1 MLARERASRL
11 HADALDSATGMR
23 RGGAETG
30 EGRRLPTARGALLP
44 RLGWVVAAL
53 LFVGF
58 VAGIVRRG
66 RLERAGEQ
74 VIRMLFVPSVEQGT
88 LARRGNEL
96 AEFVRKDSGLV
107 IRSAVP
113 TSYAAVV
120 QALGARQADIAW
132 VPAFA
137 YVVANARY
145 GAEARLQVVREAERY
160 AVIVT
165 RAGPGEPA
173 KAADLAGKRIAL
185 PKSFSPELRA
195 VLKPELDRWSP
206 GWVDVPAA
214 DDREAV
220 RTLLDRPDAVD
231 AAASSWVFSGPKDF
245 VGDGRK
251 QLEYE
256 RAGTLEKTRIVFRT
270 SRAAVERVTVYYG
283 SVMTR
288 TDSGVSRLED
298 LNGRPF
304 AFSDA
309 TSTSGYIFPLNLL
322 NASSVKLGHVYF
334 AGGHANVVQA
344 VADGKVA
351 GGSTFYSPPGKVN
364 EVEHTF
370 VADARHLVMKRILSD
385 EGRLAFLDEVRV
397 LALTDP
403 IPNDVC
409 CVRRGF
415 PKATWDRFER
425 SLQRFI
431 ATPEGLRAYLDLVA
445 SVAAR
450 RCDDSTFDGFRT
462 ALRATGVSAVQLL
475 DAEEEKLR
483 KKREG
488 KK

>member
-1 MLARERASRL
+1 MTAKRREI
-11 HADALDSATGMR
+11 
-23 RGGAETG
+23 
-30 EGRRLPTARGALLP
+30 LP
-44 RLGWVVAAL
+44 RAGWLLAAL
-53 LFVGF
+53 LFLAF
-58 VAGIVRRG
+58 IAGLVRRD
-66 RLERAGEQ
+66 RIEQAGEE

-120 QALGARQADIAW
+120 QALGVGQADIAW

-137 YVVANARY
+137 YVVAHARY

-160 AVIVT
+160 AVVVT
-165 RAGPGEPA
+165 RNGAGEPA
-173 KAADLAGKRIAL
+173 GLADLTKKKIAF

-195 VLKPELDRWSP
+195 SLIPELDRWAP
-206 GWVDVPAA
+206 GWVEVPAE
-214 DDREAV
+214 DDKDAV
-220 RTLLDRPDAVD
+220 QQLLDRSDAVD
-231 AAASSWVFSGPKDF
+231 AAASSWVFSGPKDL

-251 QLEYE
+251 LLEYD
-256 RAGTLEKTRIVFRT
+256 RPGTLEKTRIAFKT
-270 SRAAVERVTVYYG
+270 GEAARERVNVYYG
-283 SVMTR
+283 SVLTR

-351 GGSTFYSPPGKVN
+351 GGSSFYSPPGKVN
-364 EVEHTF
+364 EIEHTY
-370 VADARHLVMKRILSD
+370 VADARHLVMKRIPTD

-425 SLQRFI
+425 SLQKFI

-445 SVAAR
+445 AVAAQP
-450 RCDDSTFDGFRT
+450 CDDATFDGFRS
-462 ALRATGVSAVQLL
+462 ALRATGVSAVKLL
-475 DAEEEKLR
+475 EAEDEKLR

-488 KK
+488 KKK

>member
-1 MLARERASRL
+1 
-11 HADALDSATGMR
+11 MR
-23 RGGAETG
+23 RGGDAAG
-30 EGRRLPTARGALLP
+30 EKSRPAGPKGSLLP
-44 RLGWVVAAL
+44 RLGWLVAAL
-53 LFVGF
+53 LFLAF
-58 VAGIVRRG
+58 VAGLVRR
-66 RLERAGEQ
+66 ERIEQAGEE

-96 AEFVRKDSGLV
+96 AEFVRKDAGLV

-120 QALGARQADIAW
+120 QALGVGQADIAW

-137 YVVANARY
+137 YVVAHARY
-145 GAEARLQVVREAERY
+145 GAEARLQVVREAERF
-160 AVIVT
+160 AVVVT
-165 RAGPGEPA
+165 RGGPGEPA
-173 KAADLAGKRIAL
+173 KLGDLAGKRVAV

-195 VLKPELDRWSP
+195 TLVPELDKWSP
-206 GWVDVPAA
+206 GWTEVPAA
-214 DDREAV
+214 DDADAV
-220 RTLLDRPDAVD
+220 RQLLDRSDLVD

-251 QLEYE
+251 LLEYD
-256 RAGTLEKTRIVFRT
+256 RPGTLERTRIVFKTAEPAR
-270 SRAAVERVTVYYG
+270 ERVNVYYG

-288 TDSGVSRLED
+288 SDSGVSRLED

-322 NASSVKLGHVYF
+322 NAARVKLGHVYF

-344 VADGKVA
+344 IADGKVA

-370 VADARHLVMKRILSD
+370 VADARHLVMKRIPTD

-425 SLQRFI
+425 SLRKFI

-445 SVAAR
+445 SVDAR
-450 RCDDSTFDGFRT
+450 SCDDSTFDGFRA
-462 ALRATGVSAVQLL
+462 ALRETGVSAVQLL
-475 DAEEEKLR
+475 EAEEEKLR
-483 KKREG
+483 KRREG

>member
-1 MLARERASRL
+1 MTAKRRAI
-11 HADALDSATGMR
+11 
-23 RGGAETG
+23 
-30 EGRRLPTARGALLP
+30 LP
-44 RLGWVVAAL
+44 RAGWLLAAL
-53 LFVGF
+53 LFLAF
-58 VAGIVRRG
+58 VAGLVRRD
-66 RLERAGEQ
+66 RIERAGGE

-120 QALGARQADIAW
+120 QALGTGQADIAW

-137 YVVANARY
+137 YVVAHARY

-160 AVIVT
+160 AVVVT
-165 RAGPGEPA
+165 RTGAGEPA
-173 KAADLAGKRIAL
+173 GLADLAKKRIAI
-185 PKSFSPELRA
+185 PKSFSPELRTT
-195 VLKPELDRWSP
+195 LTPELDRWAP
-206 GWVDVPAA
+206 GWVEVPAA
-214 DDREAV
+214 DDKDAV
-220 RTLLDRPDAVD
+220 QQLLDRADAVD
-231 AAASSWVFSGPKDF
+231 AAASSWVFSGPKDL

-251 QLEYE
+251 LLEYD
-256 RAGTLEKTRIVFRT
+256 RPGTLEKTRIAFKT
-270 SRAAVERVTVYYG
+270 GEAARERVTVYYG
-283 SVMTR
+283 SVLTR

-351 GGSTFYSPPGKVN
+351 GGSSFYSPPGKVN
-364 EVEHTF
+364 EVEHTY
-370 VADARHLVMKRILSD
+370 VADARHLVMKRIPTD
-385 EGRLAFLDEVRV
+385 EGRLAFLDDVRV

-403 IPNDVC
+403 IPNDVS

-415 PKATWDRFER
+415 PKPTWDRFER
-425 SLQRFI
+425 SLQKFI

-445 SVAAR
+445 AVAAQP
-450 RCDDSTFDGFRT
+450 CDDATFDGFRS
-462 ALRATGVSAVQLL
+462 ALRATGVSAVKLL
-475 DAEEEKLR
+475 EAEEEKLR

-488 KK
+488 KKK

>member
-1 MLARERASRL
+1 
-11 HADALDSATGMR
+11 MR
-23 RGGAETG
+23 RGGDAAG
-30 EGRRLPTARGALLP
+30 EKGRPAGPKGSFLP
-44 RLGWVVAAL
+44 RLGWLVAAL
-53 LFVGF
+53 LFLAF
-58 VAGIVRRG
+58 VAGLVRRE
-66 RLERAGEQ
+66 RIERAGEE

-120 QALGARQADIAW
+120 QALGVGQADIAW

-137 YVVANARY
+137 YVVAHARY

-160 AVIVT
+160 AVVVT
-165 RAGPGEPA
+165 RTGAGEPA
-173 KAADLAGKRIAL
+173 KLGDLAGKRIAM
-185 PKSFSPELRA
+185 PKSFSAELRA
-195 VLKPELDRWSP
+195 TLAPELDKWAP
-206 GWVDVPAA
+206 GWTEVPAE
-214 DDREAV
+214 DDEDSV
-220 RTLLDRPDAVD
+220 RQLLDRSDAVD
-231 AAASSWVFSGPKDF
+231 AAASSWVFSGPKDL

-251 QLEYE
+251 LLEYD
-256 RAGTLEKTRIVFRT
+256 RPGTLQKTRIAFKT
-270 SRAAVERVTVYYG
+270 GEAARERVTVYYG
-283 SVMTR
+283 SVLTR

-322 NASSVKLGHVYF
+322 NASSVRLGHVYF

-351 GGSTFYSPPGKVN
+351 GGSSFYSPPGKVN
-364 EVEHTF
+364 EIEHTY
-370 VADARHLVMKRILSD
+370 VADARHLLMKRLPTD
-385 EGRLAFLDEVRV
+385 EERLAFLDQVRV
-397 LALTDP
+397 LALTEP

-415 PKATWDRFER
+415 PKSTWDRFER
-425 SLQRFI
+425 SLQNFI

-445 SVAAR
+445 AVAAR
-450 RCDDSTFDGFRT
+450 PCDDGTFDGFRS

-475 DAEEEKLR
+475 EAEEEKLR

>member
-1 MLARERASRL
+1 MTAIRREI
-11 HADALDSATGMR
+11 
-23 RGGAETG
+23 
-30 EGRRLPTARGALLP
+30 LP
-44 RLGWVVAAL
+44 RAGWLLAVL
-53 LFVGF
+53 LFLAF
-58 VAGIVRRG
+58 VAGLVRRD
-66 RLERAGEQ
+66 RIEQAGEE

-120 QALGARQADIAW
+120 QALGVGQADIAW

-137 YVVANARY
+137 YVVAHARY

-160 AVIVT
+160 AVVVT
-165 RAGPGEPA
+165 RNGAGEPA
-173 KAADLAGKRIAL
+173 GLADLARKRIAV

-195 VLKPELDRWSP
+195 SLAPDLDRWAP
-206 GWVDVPAA
+206 GWVEVPAT
-214 DDREAV
+214 DDKDAV
-220 RTLLDRPDAVD
+220 QQLLDRSDAVD
-231 AAASSWVFSGPKDF
+231 AAASSWVFSGPKDL

-251 QLEYE
+251 LLEYD
-256 RAGTLEKTRIVFRT
+256 RPGTLEKTRIAFKT
-270 SRAAVERVTVYYG
+270 SEAARERVNVYYG
-283 SVMTR
+283 SVLTR

-334 AGGHANVVQA
+334 AGGHANVIQA

-351 GGSTFYSPPGKVN
+351 GGSSFYSPPGKVN
-364 EVEHTF
+364 EIEHTY
-370 VADARHLVMKRILSD
+370 VADARHLVMKRIPTD

-425 SLQRFI
+425 SLQKFI

-445 SVAAR
+445 AVAAR
-450 RCDDSTFDGFRT
+450 PSDDGTFDGFRA

-475 DAEEEKLR
+475 EAEEEKLR
-483 KKREG
+483 RKREG

>member
-1 MLARERASRL
+1 MTS
-11 HADALDSATGMR
+11 G
-23 RGGAETG
+23 
-30 EGRRLPTARGALLP
+30 RGALLP
-44 RLGWVVAAL
+44 RLGWALAVL
-53 LFVGF
+53 LFLAF
-58 VAGIVRRG
+58 AAGLVRRA
-66 RLERAGEQ
+66 RIERAGEQ

-96 AEFVRKDSGLV
+96 AEFVRRDSGLV

-120 QALGARQADIAW
+120 QALGAGQADIAW

-160 AVIVT
+160 AVVVT
-165 RAGPGEPA
+165 RTGVSEPG
-173 KAADLAGKRIAL
+173 KLADLAGKRIAV
-185 PKSFSPELRA
+185 PRSFSPELRA
-195 VLKPELDRWSP
+195 TLAPELDRWAP
-206 GWVDVPAA
+206 GWREVPAA
-214 DDREAV
+214 DDRDAV
-220 RTLLDRPDAVD
+220 RQLLDRADVVD
-231 AAASSWVFSGPKDF
+231 AAASSWVFSGPKDL

-251 QLEYE
+251 LAEYD
-256 RAGTLEKTRIVFRT
+256 RPGTLERTRIVFRT
-270 SRAAVERVTVYYG
+270 AEPALERVTVYYG

-288 TDSGVSRLED
+288 SDSGVSRLED

-322 NASSVKLGHVYF
+322 NASAVKLGHVYF

-370 VADARHLVMKRILSD
+370 VADARHLLMKRLPTD
-385 EGRLAFLDEVRV
+385 EERLAFLEKVRV

-409 CVRRGF
+409 CARKGF

-425 SLQRFI
+425 SLRKFI
-431 ATPEGLRAYLDLVA
+431 ETPEGLRAYLDLVA
-445 SVAAR
+445 AVAAKP
-450 RCDDSTFDGFRT
+450 CDDGTFDGFRT
-462 ALRATGVSAVQLL
+462 ALKATGVSAVQLL
-475 DAEEEKLR
+475 EAEEEKLR

-488 KK
+488 KR

>member
-1 MLARERASRL
+1 MRSGGADAREGNRPAP
-11 HADALDSATGMR
+11 
-23 RGGAETG
+23 GGRT
-30 EGRRLPTARGALLP
+30 LLP
-44 RLGWVVAAL
+44 RLGWLLAAL
-53 LFVGF
+53 LFLAF
-58 VAGIVRRG
+58 AAGLVRRA
-66 RLERAGEQ
+66 RIEREGEQ

-96 AEFVRKDSGLV
+96 AEFVRKDSGIV

-120 QALGARQADIAW
+120 QALGVGQADIAW

-160 AVIVT
+160 AVVAT
-165 RAGPGEPA
+165 RTGASEPA
-173 KAADLAGKRIAL
+173 KLADLAGKRIAF
-185 PKSFSPELRA
+185 PKSFSAELRA
-195 VLKPELDRWSP
+195 SLVPELDRWAP
-206 GWVDVPAA
+206 GWKEVPAA
-214 DDREAV
+214 DDRDAV
-220 RTLLDRPDAVD
+220 LQLLDRADAVD

-245 VGDGRK
+245 VGEGRK
-251 QLEYE
+251 AVEYD
-256 RAGTLEKTRIVFRT
+256 RPGTLEKTRVVFKT
-270 SRAAVERVTVYYG
+270 PQPALERVTVYYG

-288 TDSGVSRLED
+288 TDSGVTRLED

-322 NASSVKLGHVYF
+322 NAASVKLGHVYF

-351 GGSTFYSPPGKVN
+351 GGSSFYSPPGKVN

-370 VADARHLVMKRILSD
+370 VADARHLLMKRLATD
-385 EGRLAFLDEVRV
+385 EERLAFLDQVRV
-397 LALTDP
+397 VALTDP

-425 SLQRFI
+425 SLQKFI

-445 SVAAR
+445 AVAAKP
-450 RCDDSTFDGFRT
+450 CDDATFDGFRA

-475 DAEEEKLR
+475 EAEEEKLR

>member
-1 MLARERASRL
+1 
-11 HADALDSATGMR
+11 MR
-23 RGGAETG
+23 RGGAAVG
-30 EGRRLPTARGALLP
+30 EGVRPAARESILP
-44 RLGWVVAAL
+44 RLGWLLTAL
-53 LFVGF
+53 LFLLF
-58 VAGIVRRG
+58 LAGLVRRD
-66 RLERAGEQ
+66 RIERSGEE
-74 VIRMLFVPSVEQGT
+74 VIRMVFVPSVEQGT

-96 AEFVRKDSGLV
+96 AEFVRKDAGIV

-120 QALGARQADIAW
+120 QALGAGQADIAW

-145 GAEARLQVVREAERY
+145 GAQARLQVVREAERY
-160 AVIVT
+160 AVVVT
-165 RAGPGEPA
+165 RNGEAEPS
-173 KAADLAGKRIAL
+173 KLGDLAGKRIAL

-195 VLKPELDRWSP
+195 TLAGELDRWAP
-206 GWVDVPAA
+206 GWSDVPVA
-214 DDREAV
+214 DDEAAV
-220 RTLLDRPDAVD
+220 QMLLDRADVVD
-231 AAASSWVFSGPKDF
+231 AAASSWVFSGPKDL

-251 QLEYE
+251 LLEYS
-256 RAGTLEKTRIVFRT
+256 RPGTLEKTRVVFRT
-270 SRAAVERVTVYYG
+270 EHASRERVTVYYG

-288 TDSGVSRLED
+288 VDSGVSRLED

-322 NASSVKLGHVYF
+322 NRSSVKLGHVYF

-344 VADGKVA
+344 VSDGKVA

-364 EVEHTF
+364 EVERTF
-370 VADARHLVMKRILSD
+370 VADARHLVMKRIPTD
-385 EGRLAFLDEVRV
+385 GGRLAFLDEVRV

-415 PKATWDRFER
+415 PRATWDRFER
-425 SLQRFI
+425 SLQKFI

-445 SVAAR
+445 AVAAKP
-450 RCDDSTFDGFRT
+450 CDDATFDGFRS
-462 ALRATGVSAVQLL
+462 ALRSTGVSAVQLL
-475 DAEEEKLR
+475 EAEEEKLR

>member
-1 MLARERASRL
+1 MTAKRRA
-11 HADALDSATGMR
+11 T
-23 RGGAETG
+23 
-30 EGRRLPTARGALLP
+30 LP
-44 RLGWVVAAL
+44 RAGWLLAAL
-53 LFVGF
+53 LFLAF
-58 VAGIVRRG
+58 VSGLVRRD
-66 RLERAGEQ
+66 RIERAGGE

-96 AEFVRKDSGLV
+96 AEFVRKDAGLV

-120 QALGARQADIAW
+120 QALGTGQADIAW

-137 YVVANARY
+137 YVVAHARY

-160 AVIVT
+160 AVVVT
-165 RAGPGEPA
+165 RSGAGEPA
-173 KAADLAGKRIAL
+173 GLADLAKKRIAI

-195 VLKPELDRWSP
+195 TLTPELNRWAP
-206 GWVDVPAA
+206 GWVEVPAA
-214 DDREAV
+214 DDKDAV
-220 RTLLDRPDAVD
+220 QQLLDRADAVD
-231 AAASSWVFSGPKDF
+231 GAASSWVFSGPKDL

-251 QLEYE
+251 LLEYD
-256 RAGTLEKTRIVFRT
+256 RPGTLEKTRIVFKT
-270 SRAAVERVTVYYG
+270 GEAARERVTVYYG
-283 SVMTR
+283 SVLTR

-334 AGGHANVVQA
+334 AGGHANVIQA

-351 GGSTFYSPPGKVN
+351 GGSSFYSPPGKVN
-364 EVEHTF
+364 EIEHTY
-370 VADARHLVMKRILSD
+370 VADARHLVMKRIPTD
-385 EGRLAFLDEVRV
+385 EGRLAFLDQVRV

-415 PKATWDRFER
+415 PKSTWDRFER
-425 SLQRFI
+425 SLQKFI

-445 SVAAR
+445 AVAAR
-450 RCDDSTFDGFRT
+450 PCDDATFDGFRS

-475 DAEEEKLR
+475 EAEEEKLR

>member
-1 MLARERASRL
+1 MRRRGEEAREGSRP
-11 HADALDSATGMR
+11 SPG
-23 RGGAETG
+23 
-30 EGRRLPTARGALLP
+30 RGALLP
-44 RLGWVVAAL
+44 RLGWLLAAL
-53 LFVGF
+53 LFLAF
-58 VAGIVRRG
+58 VAGLVRR
-66 RLERAGEQ
+66 ERIEQAGEQ

-120 QALGARQADIAW
+120 QALGVGQADIAW

-137 YVVANARY
+137 YVVANARF

-160 AVIVT
+160 AVVVT
-165 RAGPGEPA
+165 RNGPGEPA
-173 KAADLAGKRIAL
+173 KLGDLAGKRIAI

-195 VLKPELDRWSP
+195 ALVRELDKWSP
-206 GWVDVPAA
+206 GWREMPAE

-220 RTLLDRPDAVD
+220 RQLLDRADTVDAV
-231 AAASSWVFSGPKDF
+231 ASSWVFSGPKDL

-251 QLEYE
+251 LLEYE
-256 RAGTLEKTRIVFRT
+256 RPGTLEKTRVAFKTAEPAR
-270 SRAAVERVTVYYG
+270 ERVTVYYG

-288 TDSGVSRLED
+288 SDSGVSRLED
-298 LNGRPF
+298 LAGRPF

-309 TSTSGYIFPLNLL
+309 TSTSGYIFPVNLL
-322 NASSVKLGHVYF
+322 NSAGVKLGHVYY

-344 VADGKVA
+344 VVDGKVA
-351 GGSTFYSPPGKVN
+351 GGSSFYSPPGKVN
-364 EVEHTF
+364 EVERTF
-370 VADARHLVMKRILSD
+370 VADARHLLMKRIPTD

-425 SLQRFI
+425 SLRKFI

-445 SVAAR
+445 SVDAR
-450 RCDDSTFDGFRT
+450 SCDDSTFDGFRST
-462 ALRATGVSAVQLL
+462 LRSAGVSAVQLL
-475 DAEEEKLR
+475 EAEEEKLR

>member
-1 MLARERASRL
+1 MRSGGADAREGTRPAP
-11 HADALDSATGMR
+11 
-23 RGGAETG
+23 GG
-30 EGRRLPTARGALLP
+30 RALLP
-44 RLGWVVAAL
+44 RFGWLVAAL
-53 LFVGF
+53 LFVAF
-58 VAGIVRRG
+58 AAGLVRRA
-66 RLERAGEQ
+66 RIEREGEQ

-96 AEFVRKDSGLV
+96 AEFVRKDSGIV

-120 QALGARQADIAW
+120 QALGAGQADIAW

-160 AVIVT
+160 AVVVT
-165 RAGPGEPA
+165 RAGASEPGNLS
-173 KAADLAGKRIAL
+173 DLAGRRVAF
-185 PKSFSPELRA
+185 PKGFTPELRA
-195 VLKPELDRWSP
+195 SLVSELDRWAP
-206 GWVDVPAA
+206 GWKEVPSA
-214 DDREAV
+214 DDRDAV
-220 RTLLDRPDAVD
+220 LQLLDRADAVD

-245 VGDGRK
+245 VGEGRK
-251 QLEYE
+251 LVEYD
-256 RAGTLEKTRIVFRT
+256 RPGTLEKTRVVFKTARP
-270 SRAAVERVTVYYG
+270 ALERVTVYYG

-288 TDSGVSRLED
+288 TDSGVTRLED

-322 NASSVKLGHVYF
+322 NAASVKLGHVYF

-351 GGSTFYSPPGKVN
+351 GGSSFYSPPGKVN

-370 VADARHLVMKRILSD
+370 VADARHLLMKRLPTD
-385 EGRLAFLDEVRV
+385 EERLAFLEKVRV

-415 PKATWDRFER
+415 PKAAWDRFER
-425 SLQRFI
+425 SLQKFI

-445 SVAAR
+445 AVAAKP
-450 RCDDSTFDGFRT
+450 CDDATFDGFRS
-462 ALRATGVSAVQLL
+462 ALKATGVSAVQLL
-475 DAEEEKLR
+475 EAEEEKLR

>member
-1 MLARERASRL
+1 MRSGGEADREGNRPA
-11 HADALDSATGMR
+11 AV
-23 RGGAETG
+23 
-30 EGRRLPTARGALLP
+30 RGAFLP
-44 RLGWVVAAL
+44 RLGWLLAAL
-53 LFVGF
+53 LLLAFL
-58 VAGIVRRG
+58 AGLARRD
-66 RLERAGEQ
+66 RIERAGEQ
-74 VIRMLFVPSVEQGT
+74 VVRMLFVPSVEQGT

-96 AEFVRKDSGLV
+96 AEFVRKDAGIV
-107 IRSAVP
+107 VRSAVP

-120 QALGARQADIAW
+120 QALGAGQADIAW

-160 AVIVT
+160 AVVVT
-165 RAGPGEPA
+165 RNGTGEPA
-173 KAADLAGKRIAL
+173 KLADLAGRRIAI
-185 PKSFSPELRA
+185 PRSFSPELRA
-195 VLKPELDRWSP
+195 SLVPELDRWAP
-206 GWVDVPAA
+206 GWVEVAA
-214 DDREAV
+214 KDDKDSV
-220 RTLLDRPDAVD
+220 QSLLDRSDAVD
-231 AAASSWVFSGPKDF
+231 AAASGWVYSGPKDF

-251 QLEYE
+251 LLEYD
-256 RAGTLEKTRIVFRT
+256 RPGTLEKTRVAFKT
-270 SRAAVERVTVYYG
+270 SRPALERVTVYYG

-288 TDSGVSRLED
+288 TDSGVNRLED

-304 AFSDA
+304 AYSDA
-309 TSTSGYIFPLNLL
+309 TSTSGYIFPVNLL
-322 NASSVKLGHVYF
+322 NASAVKLGHVYF

-370 VADARHLVMKRILSD
+370 VADARHLLMKRLPTD
-385 EGRLAFLDEVRV
+385 EERLAFLDQVRV

-425 SLQRFI
+425 SLQKFI

-445 SVAAR
+445 AVAAKP
-450 RCDDSTFDGFRT
+450 CDDATFDGFRA
-462 ALRATGVSAVQLL
+462 ALRSTGVSAVQLL
-475 DAEEEKLR
+475 EAEEEKLR

>member
-1 MLARERASRL
+1 MTASR
-11 HADALDSATGMR
+11 
-23 RGGAETG
+23 GAI
-30 EGRRLPTARGALLP
+30 LP
-44 RLGWVVAAL
+44 RLGWLLAVL
-53 LFVGF
+53 LFLSF
-58 VAGIVRRG
+58 LAGLVRRD
-66 RLERAGEQ
+66 RIERAGGE

-96 AEFVRKDSGLV
+96 AEFVRKDAGLV

-120 QALGARQADIAW
+120 QALGVGQADIAW

-160 AVIVT
+160 AVVVT
-165 RAGPGEPA
+165 RTGAAEPA
-173 KAADLAGKRIAL
+173 KLGDLARKRIAV
-185 PKSFSPELRA
+185 PRSFSPELRA
-195 VLKPELDRWSP
+195 VLAPELDRWAP
-206 GWVDVPAA
+206 GWTEVPAA
-214 DDREAV
+214 NDKDAV
-220 RTLLDRPDAVD
+220 QMLLDRADAID
-231 AAASSWVFSGPKDF
+231 AAASGWVFSGPKDL

-251 QLEYE
+251 LLEYD
-256 RAGTLEKTRIVFRT
+256 RPGTLEKTRVVFKT
-270 SRAAVERVTVYYG
+270 GEAARERVTVYYG

-322 NASSVKLGHVYF
+322 NASAVKLGHVYF

-364 EVEHTF
+364 EIEHTF
-370 VADARHLVMKRILSD
+370 VADARHLVMKRIPTD

-425 SLQRFI
+425 SLQKFI

-445 SVAAR
+445 AVAAR
-450 RCDDSTFDGFRT
+450 PCDDLAFDGFRA
-462 ALRATGVSAVQLL
+462 ALKATGVSAVQLL
-475 DAEEEKLR
+475 EAEEVKLR
-483 KKREG
+483 TKREG

>member
-1 MLARERASRL
+1 M
-11 HADALDSATGMR
+11 
-23 RGGAETG
+23 
-30 EGRRLPTARGALLP
+30 TARRIDILP
-44 RLGWVVAAL
+44 RAGWLIAAL
-53 LFVGF
+53 LFLAF
-58 VAGIVRRG
+58 VAGLVRRD
-66 RLERAGEQ
+66 RIEQAGEE

-120 QALGARQADIAW
+120 QALGVGQADIAW

-137 YVVANARY
+137 YVVAHARY

-160 AVIVT
+160 AVVVT
-165 RAGPGEPA
+165 RSGAGEPA
-173 KAADLAGKRIAL
+173 GLADLAKKRIAV

-195 VLKPELDRWSP
+195 SLTPELDRWAP
-206 GWVDVPAA
+206 GWVEVPAA
-214 DDREAV
+214 DDKDAV
-220 RTLLDRPDAVD
+220 QQLLDRADAVD
-231 AAASSWVFSGPKDF
+231 AAASSWVFSGPKDL

-251 QLEYE
+251 LLEYD
-256 RAGTLEKTRIVFRT
+256 RPGTLEETRIAFKT
-270 SRAAVERVTVYYG
+270 GEAARERVNVYYG
-283 SVMTR
+283 SVLTR

-334 AGGHANVVQA
+334 AGGHANVIQA

-351 GGSTFYSPPGKVN
+351 GGSSFYSPPGKVN
-364 EVEHTF
+364 EIEHTY
-370 VADARHLVMKRILSD
+370 VADARHLVMKRIPTD

-425 SLQRFI
+425 SLQKFI

-445 SVAAR
+445 AVAAR
-450 RCDDSTFDGFRT
+450 PSDDATFDGFRA
-462 ALRATGVSAVQLL
+462 ALRATGVSAVKLL
-475 DAEEEKLR
+475 EAEEEKLR

>member
-1 MLARERASRL
+1 MTAKRRAI
-11 HADALDSATGMR
+11 
-23 RGGAETG
+23 
-30 EGRRLPTARGALLP
+30 LP
-44 RLGWVVAAL
+44 RAGWLLAAL
-53 LFVGF
+53 LFLAFVG
-58 VAGIVRRG
+58 GLVRRD
-66 RLERAGEQ
+66 RIERAGGE

-96 AEFVRKDSGLV
+96 AEFVRKDAGLV

-120 QALGARQADIAW
+120 QALGTGQADIAW

-137 YVVANARY
+137 YVVAHARY

-160 AVIVT
+160 AVVVT
-165 RAGPGEPA
+165 RGGAGEPA
-173 KAADLAGKRIAL
+173 GLADLAKKRIAF

-195 VLKPELDRWSP
+195 TLLPELDRWAP
-206 GWVDVPAA
+206 GWIEVPAA
-214 DDREAV
+214 DDKDAV
-220 RTLLDRPDAVD
+220 QQLLDRADAVD
-231 AAASSWVFSGPKDF
+231 AAASSWVFSGPKDL

-251 QLEYE
+251 LLEYD
-256 RAGTLEKTRIVFRT
+256 RPGTLEKTRIAFKT
-270 SRAAVERVTVYYG
+270 SEAARERVTVYYG
-283 SVMTR
+283 SVLTR

-334 AGGHANVVQA
+334 AGGHANVIQA

-351 GGSTFYSPPGKVN
+351 GGSSFYSPPGKVN
-364 EVEHTF
+364 EVEHTY
-370 VADARHLVMKRILSD
+370 VADARHLVMKRMTTD
-385 EGRLAFLDEVRV
+385 EARLAFLDEVRV

-415 PKATWDRFER
+415 PRATWDRFER
-425 SLQRFI
+425 SLQKFI

-445 SVAAR
+445 AVAAR
-450 RCDDSTFDGFRT
+450 PSDDATFDGFRS

-475 DAEEEKLR
+475 EAEEEKLR

>member
-1 MLARERASRL
+1 
-11 HADALDSATGMR
+11 MR
-23 RGGAETG
+23 RGGAAVG
-30 EGRRLPTARGALLP
+30 EGVRPAARESILP
-44 RLGWVVAAL
+44 RLGWLLTAL
-53 LFVGF
+53 LFLLF
-58 VAGIVRRG
+58 LAGLVRRD
-66 RLERAGEQ
+66 RIERAGEE

-96 AEFVRKDSGLV
+96 AEFVRKDTGIV

-120 QALGARQADIAW
+120 QALGAGQADIAW

-145 GAEARLQVVREAERY
+145 GAQARLQVVREAERY
-160 AVIVT
+160 AVVVT
-165 RAGPGEPA
+165 RNGEAEPS
-173 KAADLAGKRIAL
+173 KLGDLAGT
-185 PKSFSPELRA
+185 
-195 VLKPELDRWSP
+195 LDRWAP
-206 GWVDVPAA
+206 GWAEVKVA
-214 DDREAV
+214 DDEGSV
-220 RTLLDRPDAVD
+220 QMLLDRADLVD
-231 AAASSWVFSGPKDF
+231 AAASSWVFSGPKDL

-251 QLEYE
+251 LLEYS
-256 RAGTLEKTRIVFRT
+256 RPGTLEKTRVVFKT
-270 SRAAVERVTVYYG
+270 EHAARERVTVYYG

-288 TDSGVSRLED
+288 VDSGVSRLED

-322 NASSVKLGHVYF
+322 NGSSVKLGHVYF

-344 VADGKVA
+344 VSDGKVA

-364 EVEHTF
+364 EVERTF
-370 VADARHLVMKRILSD
+370 VADARHLVMKRIPTD

-425 SLQRFI
+425 SLQKFI

-445 SVAAR
+445 AVAAKP
-450 RCDDSTFDGFRT
+450 CDDATFDGFRS
-462 ALRATGVSAVQLL
+462 ALRTTGVSAVQLL
-475 DAEEEKLR
+475 EAEEEKLR

>member
-1 MLARERASRL
+1 MSVRKGSI
-11 HADALDSATGMR
+11 
-23 RGGAETG
+23 
-30 EGRRLPTARGALLP
+30 LP
-44 RLGWVVAAL
+44 RLGWLLAAL
-53 LFVGF
+53 LLLAF
-58 VAGIVRRG
+58 VAGLVRRA
-66 RLERAGEQ
+66 RIERAGEQ
-74 VIRMLFVPSVEQGT
+74 VVRMLFVPSVEQGT

-96 AEFVRKDSGLV
+96 AEFVRKDAGIV

-120 QALGARQADIAW
+120 QALGVGQADIAW

-160 AVIVT
+160 AVVVT
-165 RAGPGEPA
+165 RNGAAEPA
-173 KAADLAGKRIAL
+173 KLAELAGKRIAV
-185 PKSFSPELRA
+185 PKSFTPELRA
-195 VLKPELDRWSP
+195 KLAPELDRRAP
-206 GWVDVPAA
+206 GWTEVPVA

-220 RTLLDRPDAVD
+220 RELLDRADAVD
-231 AAASSWVFSGPKDF
+231 AAASSWVFSGPKDL

-251 QLEYE
+251 LLEYE
-256 RAGTLEKTRIVFRT
+256 RPGTLEKTRVVFKT
-270 SRAAVERVTVYYG
+270 AEPAFERVTVYYG

-309 TSTSGYIFPLNLL
+309 TSTSGYIFPFNLL
-322 NASSVKLGHVYF
+322 SSASVKLGHVYF

-344 VADGKVA
+344 VVDGKVA
-351 GGSTFYSPPGKVN
+351 GGSSFYSPPGKVN
-364 EVEHTF
+364 EVERTF
-370 VADARHLVMKRILSD
+370 VADARHLLMKRIPTD

-397 LALTDP
+397 VALTDP

-415 PKATWDRFER
+415 PKATWERFER
-425 SLQRFI
+425 SLRKFI

-445 SVAAR
+445 SVDAR
-450 RCDDSTFDGFRT
+450 SCDDSTFDGFRAT
-462 ALRATGVSAVQLL
+462 LKATGVSAVQLL
-475 DAEEEKLR
+475 EAEEEKLR

>member
-1 MLARERASRL
+1 MRSGGADAGERDRPAASRG
-11 HADALDSATGMR
+11 SI
-23 RGGAETG
+23 
-30 EGRRLPTARGALLP
+30 LP
-44 RLGWVVAAL
+44 RLGWLLAAL
-53 LFVGF
+53 LFLGF
-58 VAGIVRRG
+58 AAGLVRRG
-66 RLERAGEQ
+66 RIERAGGE

-96 AEFVRKDSGLV
+96 AEFVRKDSGIV

-120 QALGARQADIAW
+120 QALGVGQADIAW

-160 AVIVT
+160 AVLVT
-165 RAGPGEPA
+165 RNAAGEPA
-173 KAADLAGKRIAL
+173 KIADLAGKRIAV

-195 VLKPELDRWSP
+195 ALSPELDRWAP
-206 GWVDVPAA
+206 GWTEVPVPN
-214 DDREAV
+214 DKDAV
-220 RTLLDRPDAVD
+220 QVLLDRPDAVD
-231 AAASSWVFSGPKDF
+231 AAASGWVFSGPKDL

-251 QLEYE
+251 LLEYD
-256 RAGTLEKTRIVFRT
+256 RPGTLEKTRIVFKT
-270 SRAAVERVTVYYG
+270 GQAARERVTVYYG

-304 AFSDA
+304 AYSDA
-309 TSTSGYIFPLNLL
+309 TSTSGYIFPVNLL
-322 NASSVKLGHVYF
+322 NRASVKLGHVYF

-364 EVEHTF
+364 EIEHTF
-370 VADARHLVMKRILSD
+370 VADARHLIMKRIPTD

-415 PKATWDRFER
+415 PKATWERFER
-425 SLQRFI
+425 SLQKFI

-445 SVAAR
+445 AVAAR
-450 RCDDSTFDGFRT
+450 PCDDGTFDGFRS
-462 ALRATGVSAVQLL
+462 ALKTTGVSAVQLL
-475 DAEEEKLR
+475 EAEEEKLR

>member
-1 MLARERASRL
+1 MTAKRREI
-11 HADALDSATGMR
+11 
-23 RGGAETG
+23 
-30 EGRRLPTARGALLP
+30 LP
-44 RLGWVVAAL
+44 RAGWLLAAL
-53 LFVGF
+53 LFLAF
-58 VAGIVRRG
+58 VAGLVRRD
-66 RLERAGEQ
+66 RIEQAGEE

-120 QALGARQADIAW
+120 QALGVGQADIAW

-137 YVVANARY
+137 YVVAHARY

-160 AVIVT
+160 AVVVT
-165 RAGPGEPA
+165 RNGAGEPA
-173 KAADLAGKRIAL
+173 GLADLTKKKIAF

-195 VLKPELDRWSP
+195 SLIPELDRWAP
-206 GWVDVPAA
+206 GWVEVPAE
-214 DDREAV
+214 DDKDAV
-220 RTLLDRPDAVD
+220 QQLLDRSDAVD
-231 AAASSWVFSGPKDF
+231 AAASSWVFSGPKDL

-251 QLEYE
+251 LLEYD
-256 RAGTLEKTRIVFRT
+256 RPGTLEKTRIAFKT
-270 SRAAVERVTVYYG
+270 GEAARERVNVYYG
-283 SVMTR
+283 SVLTR

-334 AGGHANVVQA
+334 AGGHANVIQA

-351 GGSTFYSPPGKVN
+351 GGSSFYSPPGKVN
-364 EVEHTF
+364 EIEHTY
-370 VADARHLVMKRILSD
+370 VADARHLVMKRIPTD

-415 PKATWDRFER
+415 PKSTWDRFER
-425 SLQRFI
+425 SLQKFI

-445 SVAAR
+445 AVAAR
-450 RCDDSTFDGFRT
+450 PSDDSTFDGFRS

-475 DAEEEKLR
+475 EAEEEKLR

>member
-1 MLARERASRL
+1 MTSGGGDAREGTRPAP
-11 HADALDSATGMR
+11 
-23 RGGAETG
+23 GG
-30 EGRRLPTARGALLP
+30 RVLPARI
-44 RLGWVVAAL
+44 GWLVAAL
-53 LFVGF
+53 LFLAF
-58 VAGIVRRG
+58 AAGLVRRA
-66 RLERAGEQ
+66 RIEREGEQ

-96 AEFVRKDSGLV
+96 AEFVRKDAGIV

-120 QALGARQADIAW
+120 QALGVGQADIAW

-160 AVIVT
+160 AVVVT
-165 RAGPGEPA
+165 RTGASEPG
-173 KAADLAGKRIAL
+173 KLADLAGKRVAF
-185 PKSFSPELRA
+185 PRSFSAELRA
-195 VLKPELDRWSP
+195 TLVPELDRWSP
-206 GWVDVPAA
+206 GWKEVPAA
-214 DDREAV
+214 DDRDAV
-220 RTLLDRPDAVD
+220 LQLLDRADAVD

-245 VGDGRK
+245 VGEGRK
-251 QLEYE
+251 LVEYD
-256 RAGTLEKTRIVFRT
+256 RPGTLERTRVVFKTEQPAR
-270 SRAAVERVTVYYG
+270 ERVNVYYG

-288 TDSGVSRLED
+288 ADSGVTRLED

-322 NASSVKLGHVYF
+322 NAASVKLGHVYF

-370 VADARHLVMKRILSD
+370 VADARHLLMKRLPTD
-385 EGRLAFLDEVRV
+385 EERLGFLDQVRV

-415 PKATWDRFER
+415 PKATWERFER
-425 SLQRFI
+425 SLRKFI

-445 SVAAR
+445 SVDAR
-450 RCDDSTFDGFRT
+450 SCDDTTFDGFRA
-462 ALRATGVSAVQLL
+462 ALKATGVSAVQLL
-475 DAEEEKLR
+475 EAEEEKLR

>member
-1 MLARERASRL
+1 MTAKRREI
-11 HADALDSATGMR
+11 
-23 RGGAETG
+23 
-30 EGRRLPTARGALLP
+30 LP
-44 RLGWVVAAL
+44 RAGWLLAAL
-53 LFVGF
+53 LFLAF
-58 VAGIVRRG
+58 LAGLARRD
-66 RLERAGEQ
+66 RIERAGGE

-96 AEFVRKDSGLV
+96 AEFVRRDSGLV

-120 QALGARQADIAW
+120 QALGTGQADIAW

-137 YVVANARY
+137 YVVAHARY
-145 GAEARLQVVREAERY
+145 GAEARLQVVREAERF
-160 AVIVT
+160 AVVVT
-165 RAGPGEPA
+165 RSGAGEPA
-173 KAADLAGKRIAL
+173 GLADLAKKRIAI

-195 VLKPELDRWSP
+195 TLTPELNRWAP
-206 GWVDVPAA
+206 GWVEVPAT
-214 DDREAV
+214 DDKDAV
-220 RTLLDRPDAVD
+220 QQLLDRADAVD
-231 AAASSWVFSGPKDF
+231 AAASSWVFSGPKDL

-251 QLEYE
+251 LLEYD
-256 RAGTLEKTRIVFRT
+256 RPGTLEKTRIAFKT
-270 SRAAVERVTVYYG
+270 AEAARERVNVYYG
-283 SVMTR
+283 SVLTR

-351 GGSTFYSPPGKVN
+351 GGSSFYSPPGKVN
-364 EVEHTF
+364 EVEHTY
-370 VADARHLVMKRILSD
+370 VADARHLVMKRMTTD
-385 EGRLAFLDEVRV
+385 EARLAFLDDVRV

-415 PKATWDRFER
+415 PKSTWERFER
-425 SLQRFI
+425 SLQKFI

-445 SVAAR
+445 AVAAR
-450 RCDDSTFDGFRT
+450 PCDDTTFDGFRS

-475 DAEEEKLR
+475 QAEEEKLK
-483 KKREG
+483 KKREE
-488 KK
+488 KKK

>member
-1 MLARERASRL
+1 M
-11 HADALDSATGMR
+11 
-23 RGGAETG
+23 
-30 EGRRLPTARGALLP
+30 TARRRDILP
-44 RLGWVVAAL
+44 RAGWILAAL
-53 LFVGF
+53 LFLAF
-58 VAGIVRRG
+58 VAGLVRRD
-66 RLERAGEQ
+66 RIEQAGEE

-120 QALGARQADIAW
+120 QALGTGQADIAW

-137 YVVANARY
+137 YVVAHARY

-160 AVIVT
+160 AVVVT
-165 RAGPGEPA
+165 RNGVGEPA
-173 KAADLAGKRIAL
+173 GLADLAKRRIAV

-195 VLKPELDRWSP
+195 SLTPELDRWAP
-206 GWVDVPAA
+206 GWVEVPAA
-214 DDREAV
+214 DDKDAV
-220 RTLLDRPDAVD
+220 QQLLDRADAVD
-231 AAASSWVFSGPKDF
+231 AAASSWVFSGPKDL

-251 QLEYE
+251 LLEYD
-256 RAGTLEKTRIVFRT
+256 RPGTLEKTRIAFKT
-270 SRAAVERVTVYYG
+270 GEAARERVNVYYG
-283 SVMTR
+283 SVLTR

-322 NASSVKLGHVYF
+322 NANSVKLGHVYF
-334 AGGHANVVQA
+334 AGGHANVIQA

-351 GGSTFYSPPGKVN
+351 GGSSFYSPPGKVN
-364 EVEHTF
+364 EIEHTY
-370 VADARHLVMKRILSD
+370 VADARHLVMKRIPTD

-425 SLQRFI
+425 SLQKFI

-445 SVAAR
+445 AVAAR
-450 RCDDSTFDGFRT
+450 PSDDATFDGFRA
-462 ALRATGVSAVQLL
+462 ALRATGVSAVKLL
-475 DAEEEKLR
+475 EAEEEKLR

>member
-1 MLARERASRL
+1 
-11 HADALDSATGMR
+11 MR
-23 RGGAETG
+23 RGGAAVG
-30 EGRRLPTARGALLP
+30 EGVRPAARESILP
-44 RLGWVVAAL
+44 RLGWLLTAL
-53 LFVGF
+53 LFLLF
-58 VAGIVRRG
+58 LAGLVRRD
-66 RLERAGEQ
+66 RIERAGEE

-96 AEFVRKDSGLV
+96 AEFVRKDTGIV

-120 QALGARQADIAW
+120 QALGAGQADIAW

-145 GAEARLQVVREAERY
+145 GAQARLQVVREAERY
-160 AVIVT
+160 AVVVT
-165 RAGPGEPA
+165 RNGEAEPS
-173 KAADLAGKRIAL
+173 KLGDLAGKRIAL

-195 VLKPELDRWSP
+195 TLAGELDRWAP
-206 GWVDVPAA
+206 GWAEVKVA
-214 DDREAV
+214 DDEGSV
-220 RTLLDRPDAVD
+220 QMLLDRADLVD
-231 AAASSWVFSGPKDF
+231 AAASSWVFSGPKDL

-251 QLEYE
+251 LLEYS
-256 RAGTLEKTRIVFRT
+256 RPGTLEKTRVVFKT
-270 SRAAVERVTVYYG
+270 EHAARERVTVYYG

-288 TDSGVSRLED
+288 VDSGVSRLED

-322 NASSVKLGHVYF
+322 NGSSVKLGHVYF

-344 VADGKVA
+344 VSDGKVA

-364 EVEHTF
+364 EVERTF
-370 VADARHLVMKRILSD
+370 VADARHLVMKRIPTD

-425 SLQRFI
+425 SLQKFI

-445 SVAAR
+445 AVAAKP
-450 RCDDSTFDGFRT
+450 CDDATFDGFRS
-462 ALRATGVSAVQLL
+462 ALRTTGVSAVQLL
-475 DAEEEKLR
+475 EAEEEKLR

>member
-1 MLARERASRL
+1 
-11 HADALDSATGMR
+11 MR
-23 RGGAETG
+23 RGGEAAR
-30 EGRRLPTARGALLP
+30 EGNRPSASRGAVLP
-44 RLGWVVAAL
+44 RLGWLLAAL
-53 LFVGF
+53 LFLAF
-58 VAGIVRRG
+58 VAGLVRRG
-66 RLERAGEQ
+66 RIERAGGE
-74 VIRMLFVPSVEQGT
+74 VVRMLFVPSVEQGT

-96 AEFVRKDSGLV
+96 ADFVRKDSGIV
-107 IRSAVP
+107 VRSAVP

-120 QALGARQADIAW
+120 QALGVGQADIAW

-160 AVIVT
+160 AIVVT
-165 RAGPGEPA
+165 RSGAGEPA
-173 KAADLAGKRIAL
+173 KLADLAGKRVAI
-185 PKSFSPELRA
+185 PKSFSAELKA
-195 VLKPELDRWSP
+195 SLVPELDRWAP
-206 GWVDVPAA
+206 GWVEVVAK
-214 DDREAV
+214 DDRDAV
-220 RTLLDRPDAVD
+220 QALLDRSDAVD
-231 AAASSWVFSGPKDF
+231 AAASGWVYSGPKDF

-251 QLEYE
+251 LLEYD
-256 RAGTLEKTRIVFRT
+256 RPGTLEKTRIAFKT
-270 SRAAVERVTVYYG
+270 SQPALERVTVYYG

-288 TDSGVSRLED
+288 TDSGVTRLED

-304 AFSDA
+304 GYSDA
-309 TSTSGYIFPLNLL
+309 TSTSGYIFPVNLL

-344 VADGKVA
+344 VSDGKVA

-370 VADARHLVMKRILSD
+370 VADARHLLMKRMATD
-385 EGRLAFLDEVRV
+385 EERLAFLDQVRV

-415 PKATWDRFER
+415 PKATWERFER
-425 SLQRFI
+425 SLQKFI

-445 SVAAR
+445 AVAAR
-450 RCDDSTFDGFRT
+450 PCDDATFDGFRT
-462 ALRATGVSAVQLL
+462 ALKATGVSAVQLL
-475 DAEEEKLR
+475 EAEEEKLR

>member
-1 MLARERASRL
+1 MRSAGAGTREGIRPAP
-11 HADALDSATGMR
+11 R
-23 RGGAETG
+23 RGS
-30 EGRRLPTARGALLP
+30 LLP
-44 RLGWVVAAL
+44 RLGWLVAAL
-53 LFVGF
+53 LFLAF
-58 VAGIVRRG
+58 FAGLVRRA
-66 RLERAGEQ
+66 RIERAGEQ

-96 AEFVRKDSGLV
+96 AEFVRKDAGLV

-113 TSYAAVV
+113 TSYADVV
-120 QALGARQADIAW
+120 QALGAGQADIAW

-160 AVIVT
+160 AVVVT
-165 RAGPGEPA
+165 RNGAGEPA
-173 KAADLAGKRIAL
+173 KLGDLAGKRIAV
-185 PKSFSPELRA
+185 PKTFSPELTAAFR
-195 VLKPELDRWSP
+195 PELDRWAP
-206 GWVDVPAA
+206 GWTEVPAES
-214 DDREAV
+214 DRDAV
-220 RTLLDRPDAVD
+220 QQLLDRSDAVD
-231 AAASSWVFSGPKDF
+231 AAASSWVFSGPRDL

-251 QLEYE
+251 LLEHD
-256 RAGTLEKTRIVFRT
+256 RPGTLEKTRIVFRT
-270 SRAAVERVTVYYG
+270 TEAARERVTVYYG
-283 SVMTR
+283 GVMTR
-288 TDSGVSRLED
+288 SDSGVSRLED

-351 GGSTFYSPPGKVN
+351 GGSSFYSPPGKVN

-370 VADARHLVMKRILSD
+370 VADARHLLMKRIPTD

-415 PKATWDRFER
+415 PKSTWDRFER
-425 SLQRFI
+425 SLQKFI

-445 SVAAR
+445 AVAAR
-450 RCDDSTFDGFRT
+450 PCDDGTFDGFRS

-475 DAEEEKLR
+475 EAEEEKLR

>member
-1 MLARERASRL
+1 
-11 HADALDSATGMR
+11 
-23 RGGAETG
+23 
-30 EGRRLPTARGALLP
+30 
-44 RLGWVVAAL
+44 VA
-53 LFVGF
+53 
-58 VAGIVRRG
+58 
-66 RLERAGEQ
+66 
-74 VIRMLFVPSVEQGT
+74 
-88 LARRGNEL
+88 
-96 AEFVRKDSGLV
+96 
-107 IRSAVP
+107 
-113 TSYAAVV
+113 
-120 QALGARQADIAW
+120 
-132 VPAFA
+132 
-137 YVVANARY
+137 
-145 GAEARLQVVREAERY
+145 
-160 AVIVT
+160 
-165 RAGPGEPA
+165 
-173 KAADLAGKRIAL
+173 
-185 PKSFSPELRA
+185 
-195 VLKPELDRWSP
+195 ELDRWAP
-206 GWVDVPAA
+206 GWVEVPAA
-214 DDREAV
+214 GDKDAV
-220 RTLLDRPDAVD
+220 QALLDRSDAVD
-231 AAASSWVFSGPKDF
+231 AAASSWVFSGPRDL

-251 QLEYE
+251 LLEYD
-256 RAGTLEKTRIVFRT
+256 RPGTLERTRVVFKTERPAR
-270 SRAAVERVTVYYG
+270 ERVNVYYG

-364 EVEHTF
+364 EIEHTF
-370 VADARHLVMKRILSD
+370 VADARHLLMKRIETD

-425 SLQRFI
+425 SLRKFI

-445 SVAAR
+445 SVDAR
-450 RCDDSTFDGFRT
+450 SCDDAVFDGFRT
-462 ALRATGVSAVQLL
+462 ALKATGVSAVQLL
-475 DAEEEKLR
+475 EAEEEKLR

>member
-1 MLARERASRL
+1 M
-11 HADALDSATGMR
+11 
-23 RGGAETG
+23 
-30 EGRRLPTARGALLP
+30 LP
-44 RLGWVVAAL
+44 RLGWLLAAL
-53 LFVGF
+53 LFLAF
-58 VAGIVRRG
+58 LAGLVRRD
-66 RLERAGEQ
+66 RIARAGEE

-96 AEFVRKDSGLV
+96 AEFVRKDAGIV

-120 QALGARQADIAW
+120 QALGAGQADIAW

-160 AVIVT
+160 AIVVT
-165 RAGPGEPA
+165 RTDAAEPS
-173 KAADLAGKRIAL
+173 KLGDLAKRRIAL
-185 PKSFSPELRA
+185 PRSFSPELRA
-195 VLKPELDRWSP
+195 SLVAELDRWAP
-206 GWVDVPAA
+206 GWTEVPAE
-214 DDREAV
+214 DDKAAV
-220 RTLLDRPDAVD
+220 QMLLDRSDAVD
-231 AAASSWVFSGPKDF
+231 AAASSWVFSGPKDL

-251 QLEYE
+251 LLEYD
-256 RAGTLEKTRIVFRT
+256 RPGTLEKTRIVFRT
-270 SRAAVERVTVYYG
+270 SEAARERVSVYYG

-364 EVEHTF
+364 EVERTF
-370 VADARHLVMKRILSD
+370 VADARHLLMKRIPTD
-385 EGRLAFLDEVRV
+385 EGRLAYLDEVRV

-415 PKATWDRFER
+415 PNPTWERFER
-425 SLQRFI
+425 SLQKFI

-445 SVAAR
+445 AVAAKP
-450 RCDDSTFDGFRT
+450 CDDAAFNGFRT

-475 DAEEEKLR
+475 EAEEEKLR
-483 KKREG
+483 RKREG

>member
-1 MLARERASRL
+1 MRSGGEIDREGSRP
-11 HADALDSATGMR
+11 A
-23 RGGAETG
+23 
-30 EGRRLPTARGALLP
+30 PARGPLLPKAGWLLALLLL
-44 RLGWVVAAL
+44 LG
-53 LFVGF
+53 FVG
-58 VAGIVRRG
+58 GLVRRG
-66 RLERAGEQ
+66 RIERAGEQ

-96 AEFVRKDSGLV
+96 AEFVRQDAGLV
-107 IRSAVP
+107 VRSAVP

-120 QALGARQADIAW
+120 QALGVGQADIAW

-137 YVVANARY
+137 YVVANARF

-160 AVIVT
+160 AIVVT
-165 RAGPGEPA
+165 RGGASEPA
-173 KAADLAGKRIAL
+173 KLADLAGKRIAL

-195 VLKPELDRWSP
+195 AFTPELDRWAP
-206 GWVDVPAA
+206 GWVEVPAA
-214 DDREAV
+214 DDRDAV
-220 RTLLDRPDAVD
+220 RQLLDRAGEVD
-231 AAASSWVFSGPKDF
+231 AAASSWVFSGPKDL

-251 QLEYE
+251 LLEYE
-256 RAGTLEKTRIVFRT
+256 RPGTLARTRVVFKTTNPAR
-270 SRAAVERVTVYYG
+270 ERVTVYYG

-288 TDSGVSRLED
+288 TDSGVNRLED
-298 LNGRPF
+298 LGGRPF

-364 EVEHTF
+364 EVERTF
-370 VADARHLVMKRILSD
+370 VADARHLLMKRIETD

-425 SLQRFI
+425 SLRKFI

-445 SVAAR
+445 SVDAR
-450 RCDDSTFDGFRT
+450 SCDDGTFDGFRAT
-462 ALRATGVSAVQLL
+462 LRSTGVSAVQLL
-475 DAEEEKLR
+475 EAEEEKLR

>member
-1 MLARERASRL
+1 MTAKRRAI
-11 HADALDSATGMR
+11 
-23 RGGAETG
+23 
-30 EGRRLPTARGALLP
+30 LP
-44 RLGWVVAAL
+44 RAGWLLAAL
-53 LFVGF
+53 LFLAF
-58 VAGIVRRG
+58 VAGLVRRD
-66 RLERAGEQ
+66 RIERAGGE

-120 QALGARQADIAW
+120 QALGVGQADIAW

-137 YVVANARY
+137 YVVAHARY

-160 AVIVT
+160 AVVVT
-165 RAGPGEPA
+165 RSGAGEPA
-173 KAADLAGKRIAL
+173 GLADLAKKRIAL
-185 PKSFSPELRA
+185 PKGFSPELRA
-195 VLKPELDRWSP
+195 TLLPELDRWAP
-206 GWVDVPAA
+206 GWVEVPAA
-214 DDREAV
+214 DDKDAV
-220 RTLLDRPDAVD
+220 QQLLDRADAVD
-231 AAASSWVFSGPKDF
+231 AAASSWVFSGPKDL

-251 QLEYE
+251 LLEYD
-256 RAGTLEKTRIVFRT
+256 RPGTLEKTRIAFKT
-270 SRAAVERVTVYYG
+270 SEAARERVTVYYG
-283 SVMTR
+283 SVLTR

-334 AGGHANVVQA
+334 AGGHANVIQA

-351 GGSTFYSPPGKVN
+351 GGSSFYSPPGKVN
-364 EVEHTF
+364 EIEHTY
-370 VADARHLVMKRILSD
+370 VADARHLVMKRIPTD
-385 EGRLAFLDEVRV
+385 EGRLAFLDQVRV

-425 SLQRFI
+425 SLQKFI
-431 ATPEGLRAYLDLVA
+431 ATPDGLRAYLDLVA
-445 SVAAR
+445 AVAAR
-450 RCDDSTFDGFRT
+450 PTDDATFDGFRS

-475 DAEEEKLR
+475 EAEEEKLR